1 MIKNNTRRINK
12 LRWVTILIIGF
23 MLLQTV
29 IIATIRSSG
38 VFKKEQVES
47 ESPEKKEVEPHTH

>member
-38 VFKKEQVES
+38 VFKEEQIES

>member
-29 IIATIRSSG
+29 IIATIRSSC
-38 VFKKEQVES
+38 VFKEEQVES